1 MSLPRPRGKL
11 EATTSTTPA
20 MHDIMNGLRGCCCC
34 DVVWGVRCEN
44 GVGGCC
50 RDQRWGVKHA
60 DTSDAIVALALHNVV
75 FALKVVNAVVGN
87 RFDESCMYTGHP
99 PYTIQLSPSRD
110 WARSLCR
117 TDGRRSPVTLSRSE
131 RCSKSDRSISAS
143 DLLLRSGPE

>member
-1 MSLPRPRGKL
+1 MWVISSS
-11 EATTSTTPA
+11 ETQ
-20 MHDIMNGLRGCCCC
+20 
-34 DVVWGVRCEN
+34 V
-44 GVGGCC
+44 GCC
-50 RDQRWGVKHA
+50 RDPEERGCKTRGYIQCDV
-60 DTSDAIVALALHNVV
+60 IVALALHNVV